1 MKNNIKILFTI
12 LLTAI
17 ITFAVTYLFLYGRV
31 QRETDGAISTSKA
44 LQDDTYKSKLGN
56 IKNIIDSQYL
66 GDIDENQIRESTIKG
81 YVDGLNDV
89 YSEYYTVEEMS
100 EILSDMESSY
110 TGIGVYITKDTE
122 LNLVKIYGFL
132 EGSPAKEAG
141 LQVGDYI
148 VGVNGEELTGDDFE
162 NASKKIMGEEGTDV
176 TITIAR
182 KGEPGT
188 KEYTI
193 KRKKIEVKSVTYE
206 MLENKIGYIY
216 VSTFD
221 KENVAEEFNSA
232 IIDLKSKGMES
243 LIVDLRNNGGGILSE
258 CANMGDIFVDSGTKM
273 IHQKDKNNVDSVT
286 VAKLPKSVDVY
297 MVILV
302 NQYSASASE
311 LFTGIVRDN
320 VDKCVVVGTQTYG
333 KGVVQSLLKLPD
345 NSGLKITTNE
355 YFTTSEYKIN
365 GVGIIP
371 DVKVSDYQ
379 YTGTLEKDKDTQF
392 KKAVEILKDTDFAKY
407 RHEPRQDLDFYKKT
421 NDTAESK

>member
-1 MKNNIKILFTI
+1 MK
-12 LLTAI
+12 
-17 ITFAVTYLFLYGRV
+17 
-31 QRETDGAISTSKA
+31 
-44 LQDDTYKSKLGN
+44 KL
-56 IKNIIDSQYL
+56 I
-66 GDIDENQIRESTIKG
+66 
-81 YVDGLNDV
+81 
-89 YSEYYTVEEMS
+89 
-100 EILSDMESSY
+100 
-110 TGIGVYITKDTE
+110 
-122 LNLVKIYGFL
+122 F
-132 EGSPAKEAG
+132 
-141 LQVGDYI
+141 
-148 VGVNGEELTGDDFE
+148 
-162 NASKKIMGEEGTDV
+162 
-176 TITIAR
+176 
-182 KGEPGT
+182 
-188 KEYTI
+188 
-193 KRKKIEVKSVTYE
+193 
-206 MLENKIGYIY
+206 
-216 VSTFD
+216 
-221 KENVAEEFNSA
+221 
-232 IIDLKSKGMES
+232 
-243 LIVDLRNNGGGILSE
+243 DLRNNGGGILSE

-407 RHEPRQDLDFYKKT
+407 RHEPRQDLDFYNKT
-421 NDTAESK
+421 NNTAESK